1 MMERTPA
8 EIRGGRPGGGGK
20 GNWGMEEKW
29 PKDSFWHDKWQG
41 LKADPD
47 NLEPRGKSGKLER
60 FLRHLA
66 CSGSAEGERVGEGGR
81 YSSHNVLR
89 CISK

>member
-8 EIRGGRPGGGGK
+8 EIRRGRQKGEEEEAGEGGIGGWRMK
-20 GNWGMEEKW
+20 EKW

-47 NLEPRGKSGKLER
+47 NPEP
-60 FLRHLA
+60 
-66 CSGSAEGERVGEGGR
+66 
-81 YSSHNVLR
+81 
-89 CISK
+89 

>member
-8 EIRGGRPGGGGK
+8 EIRRGRQKGEVEEAGREIGGWRMK
-20 GNWGMEEKW
+20 EKW

-47 NLEPRGKSGKLER
+47 NPEP
-60 FLRHLA
+60 
-66 CSGSAEGERVGEGGR
+66 
-81 YSSHNVLR
+81 
-89 CISK
+89 